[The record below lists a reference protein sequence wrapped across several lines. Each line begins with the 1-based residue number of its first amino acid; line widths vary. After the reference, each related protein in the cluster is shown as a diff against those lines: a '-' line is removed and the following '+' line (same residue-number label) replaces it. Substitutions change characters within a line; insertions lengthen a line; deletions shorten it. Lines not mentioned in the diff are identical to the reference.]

1 MQTHRHRDG
10 DGSRGRSGRRY
21 SAARCSLDR
30 NRMRMT
36 THHPD
41 SGCCRREVAH
51 LLKSAAHRPDF
62 DGSDWPDTSAH
73 QGRPQRCPWCR
84 GWSIGPVE
92 PSGHRAD
99 VVATTQGH
107 LTVGTIRLI
116 IALDRAD
123 RITNKA
129 TRDRGGVLVTP
140 GGCSV
145 DADSKSA
152 ASGCKL
158 RSTFTDSE
166 CFVRLLEPLTLGPPE
181 MSKKWFGVSPTA
193 SGSQE
198 GP

>member
-1 MQTHRHRDG
+1 
-10 DGSRGRSGRRY
+10 
-21 SAARCSLDR
+21 
-30 NRMRMT
+30 MT

-41 SGCCRREVAH
+41 SGCCRREAAH

-73 QGRPQRCPWCR
+73 QGRPQRCPWCQ

-99 VVATTQGH
+99 VVATTKGH

-129 TRDRGGVLVTP
+129 SRDRGGVLVTP

-158 RSTFTDSE
+158 RSMFTDSE

-181 MSKKWFGVSPTA
+181 M
-193 SGSQE
+193 
-198 GP
+198 